1 VSGRAPLFG
10 FVALVTALTVAC
22 FVASGSH
29 RPVLW
34 VGVGLLSVAAI
45 AFGVVRHRPP
55 RQSAWWLVAAAL
67 LALTLSEAAHFI
79 QVELLGSERFPS
91 LADAVH
97 LLVFVPLLLAGLW
110 RLVRSGTPALDRA
123 GLLDALIVTTAAAI
137 LVWSFFID
145 PLVSDP
151 GTAFLPTAV
160 AASYPVSGVLVLA
173 MTVRLATGLRFTPP
187 VVLVQVGGYAMLIA
201 SAAYGVLQL
210 QDGWRVSGLAMLGW
224 LLLFAGWGASAL
236 HPAMGQLSAPH
247 ALRPVVLTR
256 LRLVGLA
263 IAAVLAP
270 GALLVDAVWNAP
282 AEASVRRA
290 LVAALIVFLV
300 VRLYTAVDHQLRG
313 SARERGLRC
322 ASGAMVRATS
332 VGEVNEA
339 VRVAVRQLLPP
350 GTPHEVVVEIGGTAT
365 PSQVDRAIHP
375 LDSPLADQPGIP
387 EAVLRCP
394 LAPPGAGDDQQ
405 VGAMYV
411 AADAAMLV
419 ELETSLDVVATQAAT
434 ALQRIRLTEQVN
446 QRASEEYFRTLVHH
460 AADVILIVDEHDT
473 IRYASPSAATVLGV
487 AQPVRLADLIAGE
500 DRAAVARTV
509 HLSRAD
515 PAAPVTA
522 DWIMITVDGS
532 RLQAEAICRDLR
544 DDPTV
549 AGLVVTLRDVTEQ
562 RRLQREL
569 THLAFHDQLTGL
581 PNRALLRRRLTRA
594 LQCDD
599 GSVVG
604 LLTLDLDDLKTVNDT
619 LGHAAGDEL
628 LVETGRRLA
637 RVLRPQDTAA
647 RVGGDEFA
655 VLVEGAH
662 SPRQVEEIAQE
673 VVAGFGEPLQ
683 LAGRLIRPAVS
694 VGVATTTEAAD
705 DEELLRRADLA
716 LYAAKAAGKGQWCR
730 FGAAPR
736 PALAGASLTPGASQ
750 PPVPP
755 EQPWRSPPADTLV
768 GHEHRRARAGVA
780 PAGSGQRT
788 GGSARAGS
796 GSVDRAGGGDP

>member
-1 VSGRAPLFG
+1 
-10 FVALVTALTVAC
+10 
-22 FVASGSH
+22 
-29 RPVLW
+29 
-34 VGVGLLSVAAI
+34 
-45 AFGVVRHRPP
+45 
-55 RQSAWWLVAAAL
+55 
-67 LALTLSEAAHFI
+67 
-79 QVELLGSERFPS
+79 
-91 LADAVH
+91 
-97 LLVFVPLLLAGLW
+97 
-110 RLVRSGTPALDRA
+110 
-123 GLLDALIVTTAAAI
+123 
-137 LVWSFFID
+137 
-145 PLVSDP
+145 
-151 GTAFLPTAV
+151 
-160 AASYPVSGVLVLA
+160 
-173 MTVRLATGLRFTPP
+173 
-187 VVLVQVGGYAMLIA
+187 
-201 SAAYGVLQL
+201 VLQL

-788 GGSARAGS
+788 GGSARAWS